1 VTSQATA
8 TPQATAAGET
18 ADSEAR
24 AKQLLL
30 LLHDYVANHGPTH
43 PLLLL
48 PAVSGLREAVQL
60 YRNRDFQNAFQ
71 RGFAVYQLLLQT
83 RQVSTDLPLP

>member
-1 VTSQATA
+1 MTSQATA
-8 TPQATAAGET
+8 TAQATTTAGTTDWEP
-18 ADSEAR
+18 R

-30 LLHDYVANHGPTH
+30 LLHGYVANHGPTH

-60 YRNRDFQNAFQ
+60 YSGRDFQNAFQ
-71 RGFAVYQLLLQT
+71 RGVAVYQLLLQS